1 MEEEQYQVQMPSDV
15 KTRMELINGIGI
27 KELITTGIAGGISL
41 LIAYL
46 YFLIFGGYMIAVG
59 IFAVGTGGT
68 FVMVMKDKHNTS
80 IAGMIMNVINFYS
93 KQKFYKYIVKEEQ
106 ANAIKLI

>member
-27 KELITTGIAGGISL
+27 KELITTGVAGGISL

-46 YFLIFGGYMIAVG
+46 YFLIFGGYMVAVG

-80 IAGMIMNVINFYS
+80 IAGMIMNVINFYNR
-93 KQKFYKYIVKEEQ
+93 QKFYKYVVKEEQ
-106 ANAIKLI
+106 VNAIKLV

>member
-1 MEEEQYQVQMPSDV
+1 MEEEQYQVQIPSNV

-27 KELITTGIAGGISL
+27 KELITTGIVGGISL

-46 YFLIFGGYMIAVG
+46 YFVIFGGYMISVG
-59 IFAVGTGGT
+59 IFAIGTGGT

-80 IAGMIMNVINFYS
+80 IAGMTRNVIKFYNR
-93 KQKFYKYIVKEEQ
+93 QKFYKYIVKGG
-106 ANAIKLI
+106 ITR